1 MRALFL
7 LPLLV
12 HAFGA
17 TAQLDDATRRDSVL
31 RMTASRP
38 VAHQLKRTWD
48 FGGVHFSNRFAG
60 ARLNEVERVNDTAF
74 VCTIAPENRPVN
86 GSPWYAFA
94 VRADEPRWIS
104 VTLRYTD
111 FFHRYHP
118 KISLFEGE
126 WHDLPDSLLHGPD
139 TLPHAHPGQT
149 GDTILLHEWVRMDLW
164 VDTLSLTV
172 AAQQVIDVARDQ
184 RWWMRLEAGGLTGR
198 EAAPVEGTPYELW
211 AWHAG
216 QGPNSLLLLGR
227 QHPPEVTGALA
238 LRQFM
243 LRLLEDD
250 ELATRF
256 RTQWRV
262 TVIPLMN
269 PTGVDGGHWRHNGGG
284 VDINRDWW
292 LMQQP
297 ETRAA
302 STILERNLGGRNYL
316 IDFHSTWKDI
326 LYPQD
331 STANDTITPGW
342 LDRFDALL
350 GTPTPRRQ
358 VPFFAPIT
366 SLHWAQAHGIPAV
379 VYEVGDDTPEEEL
392 DRKARLAAEAVMHAL
407 LGDRVGLR

>member
-7 LPLLV
+7 LPVLV
-12 HAFGA
+12 CAFGA
-17 TAQLDDATRRDSVL
+17 TAQLDEAARRDSVL

-38 VAHQLKRTWD
+38 VAQQLKRSWD
-48 FGGVHFSNRFAG
+48 FGPMHFSNRFAG
-60 ARLNEVERVNDTAF
+60 ARLNDVARVNDTAF
-74 VCTIAPENRPVN
+74 VCTISPENTPVN
-86 GSPWYAFA
+86 GSPWYAFE

-118 KISLFEGE
+118 RLSRREGM
-126 WHDLPDSLLHGPD
+126 WSDLPDSLLHWPD
-139 TLPHAHPGQT
+139 TRPHRHPGQT
-149 GDTILLHEWVRMDLW
+149 GDTILLYPGVRLDLW
-164 VDTLSLTV
+164 VDSLPLTV
-172 AAQQVIDVARDQ
+172 AAQELIDVARDQ
-184 RWWMRLEAGGLTGR
+184 RWWMGLEAKGLLGAR
-198 EAAPVEGTPYELW
+198 EGEPVEGTPYELW

-216 QGPNSLLLLGR
+216 DGANSLLLIGR

-238 LRQFM
+238 LRQFV
-243 LRLLEDD
+243 LRLVEDD
-250 ELATRF
+250 ELARRF
-256 RTQWRV
+256 RQQWRI
-262 TVIPLMN
+262 TVLPLMN
-269 PTGVDGGHWRHNGGG
+269 PAGVDAGHWRHNGGG

-302 STILERNLGGRNYL
+302 SAVLERNLGHRNYL

-326 LYPQD
+326 LYPQE
-331 STANDTITPGW
+331 STANDTITPVW

-358 VPFFAPIT
+358 VPFFAPVT
-366 SLHWAQAHGIPAV
+366 SLHWAQEHGVPAV

-392 DRKARLAAEAVMHAL
+392 ARKARLAAEAVMRTL
-407 LGDRVGLR
+407 LDGEE